1 MACVCG
7 TLCVVQKENRE
18 REEHR
23 QELHSLLARQFCSWV
38 YEVVLSHTIEQLL
51 VQDNVVLVQPR
62 MPLAYQVRGI
72 KCRGRLA
79 WRRDDGIWV

>member
-1 MACVCG
+1 
-7 TLCVVQKENRE
+7 VVQKENRE

-62 MPLAYQVRGI
+62 MPLAYQVRASSVEGDLHGEGAMGSG
-72 KCRGRLA
+72 CE
-79 WRRDDGIWV
+79 